1 MKRVK
6 PTYARFLQMRYLQ
19 YFFITDSN
27 GLIIMNDCVLN
38 KANGTPPVL
47 DLILPKLKDI
57 NHKSII

>member
-1 MKRVK
+1 
-6 PTYARFLQMRYLQ
+6 MRYLQ

-57 NHKSII
+57 NHKSIM